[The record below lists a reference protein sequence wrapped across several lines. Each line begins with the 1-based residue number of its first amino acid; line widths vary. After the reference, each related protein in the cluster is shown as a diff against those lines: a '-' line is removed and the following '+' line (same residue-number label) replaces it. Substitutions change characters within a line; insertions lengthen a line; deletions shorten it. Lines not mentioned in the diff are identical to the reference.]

1 MNNVYVHRKKNHL
14 NKAIVS
20 YLRFQKKMLFLSN
33 FFFFF
38 LFLLRSNLLVSQA
51 NGYETN
57 QCNPLEWK
65 ARQVLHKELVREKR
79 AKYYVNSENTDKKCR
94 QICVIFRENVFLPNL
109 HERSTRLIQD
119 LFRFQFRFPSL
130 DTRPFLP
137 NFAANRWYSLRRKN
151 LVWFHA
157 MLTIHVCK
165 MYF

>member
-65 ARQVLHKELVREKR
+65 ARQVHKELVREKR

-137 NFAANRWYSLRRKN
+137 NFAANR
-151 LVWFHA
+151 
-157 MLTIHVCK
+157 
-165 MYF
+165 